1 MPTGTFFRLPEEKRS
16 RLMEVAWEEFS
27 NTPYAKVSINRII
40 QAAQIPR
47 GSFYQYFV
55 DKEDLFLYMV
65 EDMQAMLR
73 QRLAECI
80 SAVKGDLFELPVYAI
95 DVLQDRR
102 KDADPGVRRLAKVMC
117 MNQGAETFQFLPKP
131 ERMLPEDVRDQVNT
145 RELRRSDPEFLDNI
159 FFFVVSA
166 MCYALME
173 ILRDPGSIDRQREE
187 LKAKMDLLRWGSCVN
202 GPES

>member
-1 MPTGTFFRLPEEKRS
+1 MPTGTFFRLPEEKRN
-16 RLMEVAWEEFS
+16 RLMDAAWAEFA

-80 SAVKGDLFELPVYAI
+80 SAVKGDLFELPVYAM

>member
-1 MPTGTFFRLPEEKRS
+1 MPTGTFFRLPEEKRN
-16 RLMEVAWEEFS
+16 RLMDAAWEEFA

-80 SAVKGDLFELPVYAI
+80 SAVKGDLFELPVYAM

>member
-1 MPTGTFFRLPEEKRS
+1 MPTGTFFRLPEEKRN
-16 RLMEVAWEEFS
+16 RLMDAAWAEFA

-80 SAVKGDLFELPVYAI
+80 SAVKGDLFELPVYAM

-117 MNQGAETFQFLPKP
+117 MNQGAENFQFLPKP